1 MHGIGNDYIY
11 LDCIANPMPDNI
23 EQFARHASDR
33 HTGIGGDGV
42 VLILPSEIANCR
54 MRMFN
59 ADGSEGRMCGNAIR
73 CVGKYYYETYISKT
87 QNTRCKTQD
96 NCALCIVNYE
106 LDVETLSGTK
116 RLTLHITNN
125 IVESITVDM
134 GIPSLQPADIPIL
147 TDQPFINQTI
157 SLDCPLVLGERTD
170 ERSKSKGYL
179 HTIPCKEEVAEGN
192 QSPEGGQNC
201 ALGIVHCALAVSMGN
216 PHLILPIND
225 IDNYPLHQ
233 LGPLWENHPLFPDRV
248 NTEIVEQ
255 LSPTH
260 LRMRVWERGS
270 GETLA
275 CGTGAC
281 AVVVAFTHL
290 GRTPQNTPI
299 TVSLRGGNLIITYTD
314 NNHVLMQGSATEVFR
329 GKYCVPVKR

>member
-1 MHGIGNDYIY
+1 MIEFIKMHGIGNDYIY

-42 VLILPSEIANCR
+42 VLILPSNIADCQ

-73 CVGKYYYETYISKT
+73 CVGKYYYETYIKT
-87 QNTRCKTQD
+87 RDARHETRD
-96 NCALCIVNYE
+96 NCELCIVHCA
-106 LDVETLSGTK
+106 LTVETLSGTK
-116 RLTLHITNN
+116 NLTLQITNN

-134 GIPSLQPADIPIL
+134 GIPSLQPTDIPIL
-147 TDQPFINQTI
+147 TDAPFINQPI
-157 SLDCPLVLGERTD
+157 SIETQDTRHETQD
-170 ERSKSKGYL
+170 
-179 HTIPCKEEVAEGN
+179 
-192 QSPEGGQNC
+192 NC
-201 ALGIVHCALAVSMGN
+201 ELCIVHCASSVSIGN
-216 PHLILPIND
+216 PHLILPVDD

-233 LGPLWENHPLFPDRV
+233 LGPLWERHPLFPDRV
-248 NTEIVEQ
+248 NTEIVQ
-255 LSPTH
+255 QISPTH

-290 GRTPQNTPI
+290 GRTPKNTPI
-299 TVSLRGGNLIITYTD
+299 TVSLRGGDLTITYRND
-314 NNHVLMQGSATEVFR
+314 NHVLMQGTATEVFR
-329 GKYCVPVKR
+329 GTINF

>member
-11 LDCIANPMPDNI
+11 LDCIANPMPNNI

-42 VLILPSEIANCR
+42 VLILPSEVADCR

-73 CVGKYYYETYISKT
+73 CVGKYYYETYMLKEAACCILTSKAST
-87 QNTRCKTQD
+87 NNSQLSTLNSQ
-96 NCALCIVNYE
+96 LS
-106 LDVETLSGTK
+106 VETLSGIK
-116 RLTLHITNN
+116 YLTLNITNN
-125 IVESITVDM
+125 VVESITVDM
-134 GIPSLQPADIPIL
+134 GIPSLQPADIPIRA
-147 TDQPFINQTI
+147 DQSFINQTI
-157 SLDCPLVLGERTD
+157 SIE
-170 ERSKSKGYL
+170 SQ
-179 HTIPCKEEVAEGN
+179 N
-192 QSPEGGQNC
+192 NC
-201 ALGIVHCALAVSMGN
+201 ALCIVHCALAVSMGN
-216 PHLILPIND
+216 PHLILPIDD
-225 IDNYPLHQ
+225 IDHYPLHE

-255 LSPTH
+255 QSPTH

-290 GRTPQNTPI
+290 GRIPKGEPI
-299 TVSLRGGNLIITYTD
+299 TVSLIGGNLTITYRD
-314 NNHVLMQGSATEVFR
+314 DNHVLMQGTATEVFR
-329 GKYCVPVKR
+329 GQINF

>member
-11 LDCIANPMPDNI
+11 IDCIAHPMPTDI
-23 EQFARHASDR
+23 EEFARHASDR

-42 VLILPSEIANCR
+42 VLILPSDVADCR

-73 CVGKYYYETYISKT
+73 CVGKYYYETYTSKT
-87 QNTRCKTQD
+87 QGAGRKEQGERNAK
-96 NCALCIVNYE
+96 CIIPHSSF
-106 LDVETLSGTK
+106 LISHSSLSIETLSGIK
-116 RLTLHITNN
+116 HLTLNVVNN
-125 IVESITVDM
+125 IVESVTVDM
-134 GIPSLQPADIPIL
+134 GIPSLNPSDIPVIS
-147 TDQPFINQTI
+147 DAPFVNQEI
-157 SLDCPLVLGERTD
+157 SIE
-170 ERSKSKGYL
+170 SNN
-179 HTIPCKEEVAEGN
+179 H
-192 QSPEGGQNC
+192 C
-201 ALGIVHCALAVSMGN
+201 ALCIVHCALAVSMGN
-216 PHLILPIND
+216 PHLILPTDD
-225 IDNYPLHQ
+225 IDHYPLHE
-233 LGPLWENHPLFPDRV
+233 LGPLWEHHPLFPDRV

-290 GRTPQNTPI
+290 GRVPKGEPI
-299 TVSLRGGNLIITYTD
+299 TVSLTGGDLIITYQD
-314 NNHVLMQGSATEVFR
+314 NNHVLMQGTATEVFR
-329 GKYCVPVKR
+329 GTINV

>member
-1 MHGIGNDYIY
+1 MFEFIKMHGIGNDYIY
-11 LDCIANPMPDNI
+11 IDCIANPMPNNI
-23 EQFARHASDR
+23 EQFSRHASDR

-42 VLILPSEIANCR
+42 VLILPSEVADCR

-73 CVGKYYYETYISKT
+73 CVGKYYYETYSCRDAACCVLMSEAST
-87 QNTRCKTQD
+87 HSS
-96 NCALCIVNYE
+96 LS
-106 LDVETLSGTK
+106 VETLSGIK
-116 RLTLHITNN
+116 HLTLN
-125 IVESITVDM
+125 IIDNKVDSVTVDM

-147 TDQPFINQTI
+147 TNEPFINQTI
-157 SLDCPLVLGERTD
+157 
-170 ERSKSKGYL
+170 
-179 HTIPCKEEVAEGN
+179 TIEIQDTRHKIQNNCELCIV
-192 QSPEGGQNC
+192 NC
-201 ALGIVHCALAVSMGN
+201 ASAVSMGN
-216 PHLILPIND
+216 PHLILPIDD

-290 GRTPQNTPI
+290 TRIPKGEPI
-299 TVSLRGGNLIITYTD
+299 TVSLRGGDLIITYCD
-314 NNHVLMQGSATEVFR
+314 NNHVLMQGTATEVFR
-329 GKYCVPVKR
+329 GTINF

>member
-1 MHGIGNDYIY
+1 MIEFIKMHGIGNDYIY

-42 VLILPSEIANCR
+42 VLILPSNVADCR

-87 QNTRCKTQD
+87 QNNSSFLIPHSSLT
-96 NCALCIVNYE
+96 
-106 LDVETLSGTK
+106 VETLSGIK
-116 RLTLHITNN
+116 HLTLN
-125 IVESITVDM
+125 IIDNLVESITVDM
-134 GIPSLQPADIPIL
+134 GTPSLQPADIPIL
-147 TDQPFINQTI
+147 TDQPFINQPI
-157 SLDCPLVLGERTD
+157 SLDYPHKLGGR
-170 ERSKSKGYL
+170 
-179 HTIPCKEEVAEGN
+179 
-192 QSPEGGQNC
+192 GQCQDVVCDNSS
-201 ALGIVHCALAVSMGN
+201 LLTPHSSLNGTAVSMGN
-216 PHLILPIND
+216 PHLILPIDD
-225 IDNYPLHQ
+225 IDHYPLHEI
-233 LGPLWENHPLFPDRV
+233 GPLWEHHPLFPDRV

-281 AVVVAFTHL
+281 AVAVAFTHL
-290 GRTPQNTPI
+290 GRVPKGEPI
-299 TVSLRGGNLIITYTD
+299 TVSLRGGDLIITYSD
-314 NNHVLMQGSATEVFR
+314 NNHVLMQGTATEVFR
-329 GKYCVPVKR
+329 GKINF

>member
-1 MHGIGNDYIY
+1 MVEFIKMHGIGNDYIY
-11 LDCIANPMPDNI
+11 IDCITNPMPTDI

-42 VLILPSEIANCR
+42 VLILPSDVADCR

-73 CVGKYYYETYISKT
+73 CVGKYYYETYTSKT
-87 QNTRCKTQD
+87 QGTRSKEQGAE
-96 NCALCIVNYE
+96 NAKCIIPNSSFPIPHSS
-106 LDVETLSGTK
+106 LSVETLSGIK
-116 RLTLHITNN
+116 HLTLNVIDNK
-125 IVESITVDM
+125 VESVTVDM
-134 GIPSLQPADIPIL
+134 GTPSINPSDIPVIS
-147 TDQPFINQTI
+147 DSPFINQKI
-157 SLDCPLVLGERTD
+157 SIESNNHCELC
-170 ERSKSKGYL
+170 
-179 HTIPCKEEVAEGN
+179 
-192 QSPEGGQNC
+192 
-201 ALGIVHCALAVSMGN
+201 IVNCALAVSMGN

-225 IDNYPLHQ
+225 IDHYPLHE
-233 LGPLWENHPLFPDRV
+233 LGPLWEYHPLFPDRV

-290 GRTPQNTPI
+290 GRVPKGEPI
-299 TVSLRGGNLIITYTD
+299 TVSLTGGDLIITYC
-314 NNHVLMQGSATEVFR
+314 NNEHVLMQGTATEVFR
-329 GKYCVPVKR
+329 GTINF

>member
-11 LDCIANPMPDNI
+11 LDCIANPMPNNI

-42 VLILPSEIANCR
+42 VLILPSNIADCQ

-73 CVGKYYYETYISKT
+73 CVGKYYYETYSCRDAACCVLTSEASKHSS
-87 QNTRCKTQD
+87 
-96 NCALCIVNYE
+96 LS
-106 LDVETLSGTK
+106 VETLSGIK
-116 RLTLHITNN
+116 HLTLN
-125 IVESITVDM
+125 IIDNKVDSVTVDM

-147 TDQPFINQTI
+147 TDTPFINQTI
-157 SLDCPLVLGERTD
+157 SID
-170 ERSKSKGYL
+170 SQ
-179 HTIPCKEEVAEGN
+179 N
-192 QSPEGGQNC
+192 NC
-201 ALGIVHCALAVSMGN
+201 ALCIVHCALAVSMGN
-216 PHLILPIND
+216 PHLILPIDD
-225 IDNYPLHQ
+225 IDHYPLHE
-233 LGPLWENHPLFPDRV
+233 LGPLWEHHPLFPDRV

-290 GRTPQNTPI
+290 GRTPRNTPI
-299 TVSLRGGNLIITYTD
+299 TVSLRGGNLIITYRD
-314 NNHVLMQGSATEVFR
+314 DNHVLMQGSATEVFR
-329 GKYCVPVKR
+329 GKINF

>member
-1 MHGIGNDYIY
+1 
-11 LDCIANPMPDNI
+11 MPTNI

-42 VLILPSEIANCR
+42 VLILPSDVADCR

-73 CVGKYYYETYISKT
+73 CVGKYYYETYTSKT
-87 QNTRCKTQD
+87 QGPRSKEQGAENAK
-96 NCALCIVNYE
+96 CIIPNSSFPIPHSS
-106 LDVETLSGTK
+106 LSVETLSGTK
-116 RLTLHITNN
+116 HLTLNVIDNK
-125 IVESITVDM
+125 VESITVDM
-134 GIPSLQPADIPIL
+134 GTPSINPSDIPVIS
-147 TDQPFINQTI
+147 DSPFINQKI
-157 SLDCPLVLGERTD
+157 SIESNNHCELC
-170 ERSKSKGYL
+170 
-179 HTIPCKEEVAEGN
+179 
-192 QSPEGGQNC
+192 
-201 ALGIVHCALAVSMGN
+201 IVNCALAVSMGN
-216 PHLILPIND
+216 PHLILPIDD
-225 IDNYPLHQ
+225 IYHYPLHE
-233 LGPLWENHPLFPDRV
+233 LGPLWEHHPLFPDRV

-290 GRTPQNTPI
+290 GRVPKGEPI
-299 TVSLRGGNLIITYTD
+299 TVSLTGGDLIITYC
-314 NNHVLMQGSATEVFR
+314 NNDHVLMQGTATEVFR
-329 GKYCVPVKR
+329 GTINF

>member
-11 LDCIANPMPDNI
+11 LDCIANPMPNNI

-42 VLILPSEIANCR
+42 VLILPSEVADCR

-73 CVGKYYYETYISKT
+73 CVGKYYYETYIAPKQNEQT
-87 QNTRCKTQD
+87 QYCPPSLGGRAQRAEGIQ
-96 NCALCIVNYE
+96 NCALCIVHCA
-106 LDVETLSGTK
+106 LTVETLSGIK
-116 RLTLHITNN
+116 YLTLNITNN
-125 IVESITVDM
+125 VVESITVDM
-134 GIPSLQPADIPIL
+134 GIPSLQPTDIPIHA
-147 TDQPFINQTI
+147 DHPFINQPI
-157 SLDCPLVLGERTD
+157 SICRDTTSCVITSETSTNSSFLIPHSSL
-170 ERSKSKGYL
+170 KG
-179 HTIPCKEEVAEGN
+179 T
-192 QSPEGGQNC
+192 
-201 ALGIVHCALAVSMGN
+201 AVSMGN
-216 PHLILPIND
+216 PHLILPIDD

-255 LSPTH
+255 VSPTH

-290 GRTPQNTPI
+290 GRIPKGEPI
-299 TVSLRGGNLIITYTD
+299 TVSLIGGNLTITYRD
-314 NNHVLMQGSATEVFR
+314 DNHVLMQGTATEVFR
-329 GKYCVPVKR
+329 GKINF

>member
-11 LDCIANPMPDNI
+11 LDCIANPMPNNI

-42 VLILPSEIANCR
+42 VLILPSDIADCR

-87 QNTRCKTQD
+87 QNNSSFYRQRLKDLRFLIPHSSLT
-96 NCALCIVNYE
+96 
-106 LDVETLSGTK
+106 VETLTGIKHLPLDIIDNKVDS
-116 RLTLHITNN
+116 
-125 IVESITVDM
+125 VTVDM
-134 GIPSLQPADIPIL
+134 GIPSLQPTDIPIHA
-147 TDQPFINQTI
+147 DHPFINQPI
-157 SLDCPLVLGERTD
+157 SICRDTTSCVITSETSTNSSFLIPHSSL
-170 ERSKSKGYL
+170 KG
-179 HTIPCKEEVAEGN
+179 T
-192 QSPEGGQNC
+192 
-201 ALGIVHCALAVSMGN
+201 AVSMGN
-216 PHLILPIND
+216 PHLILPIDD

-290 GRTPQNTPI
+290 GRIPKGEPI
-299 TVSLRGGNLIITYTD
+299 TVSLIGGNLTITYRD
-314 NNHVLMQGSATEVFR
+314 DNHVLMQGTATEVFR
-329 GKYCVPVKR
+329 GKINF

>member
-1 MHGIGNDYIY
+1 MFEFIKMHGIGNDYIY
-11 LDCIANPMPDNI
+11 IDCIANPMPNDI

-42 VLILPSEIANCR
+42 VLILPSEVAHCR

-73 CVGKYYYETYISKT
+73 CVGKYYYETYMLKDAACCILTSKAST
-87 QNTRCKTQD
+87 NNSQLSTLNSQ
-96 NCALCIVNYE
+96 LS
-106 LDVETLSGTK
+106 VETLSGIK
-116 RLTLHITNN
+116 HLTLN
-125 IVESITVDM
+125 IIDNKVDSVTVDM

-147 TDQPFINQTI
+147 TDTPFINQTI
-157 SLDCPLVLGERTD
+157 SID
-170 ERSKSKGYL
+170 SQ
-179 HTIPCKEEVAEGN
+179 N
-192 QSPEGGQNC
+192 NC
-201 ALGIVHCALAVSMGN
+201 AVCSVQCASAVSMGN
-216 PHLILPIND
+216 PHLILPIDD
-225 IDNYPLHQ
+225 IDHYPLHEI
-233 LGPLWENHPLFPDRV
+233 GPHWENHPLFPDRV

-290 GRTPQNTPI
+290 GRTPKNTPI
-299 TVSLRGGNLIITYTD
+299 TVSLRGGDLIITYCD
-314 NNHVLMQGSATEVFR
+314 NNHVLMQGTATEVFR
-329 GKYCVPVKR
+329 GQINF

>member
-1 MHGIGNDYIY
+1 MIEFIKMHGIGNDYIY

-42 VLILPSEIANCR
+42 VLILPSNIADCQ

-73 CVGKYYYETYISKT
+73 CVGKYYYETYIKT
-87 QNTRCKTQD
+87 RDARHETRDNCELCIVHCALTVETLSGTKHLTLHLNNNIVESVTVDMGIPSLQPTDIPILTDAPFINQTISIETQDTIHETQD
-96 NCALCIVNYE
+96 NCALCIVN
-106 LDVETLSGTK
+106 
-116 RLTLHITNN
+116 
-125 IVESITVDM
+125 
-134 GIPSLQPADIPIL
+134 
-147 TDQPFINQTI
+147 
-157 SLDCPLVLGERTD
+157 
-170 ERSKSKGYL
+170 
-179 HTIPCKEEVAEGN
+179 
-192 QSPEGGQNC
+192 
-201 ALGIVHCALAVSMGN
+201 CALAVSMGN
-216 PHLILPIND
+216 PHLILPVDD

-233 LGPLWENHPLFPDRV
+233 LGPLWERHPLFPDRV
-248 NTEIVEQ
+248 NTEIVQ
-255 LSPTH
+255 QISPTH

-290 GRTPQNTPI
+290 GRTPKNTPI
-299 TVSLRGGNLIITYTD
+299 TVSLRGGDLTITYRND
-314 NNHVLMQGSATEVFR
+314 NHVLMQGTATEVFR
-329 GKYCVPVKR
+329 GTINF

>member
-11 LDCIANPMPDNI
+11 LDCIANPMPNNI

-42 VLILPSEIANCR
+42 VLILPSDIADCR

-87 QNTRCKTQD
+87 QNNSSFYRQRLKDLRFLIPHSSLT
-96 NCALCIVNYE
+96 
-106 LDVETLSGTK
+106 VETLSGIK
-116 RLTLHITNN
+116 HLTLDIIDNK
-125 IVESITVDM
+125 VDSVTVDM
-134 GIPSLQPADIPIL
+134 GIPSLQPTDIPIHA
-147 TDQPFINQTI
+147 DHPFINQPI
-157 SLDCPLVLGERTD
+157 SICRDTTSCVLTNET
-170 ERSKSKGYL
+170 STNSSFLISHSSLKG
-179 HTIPCKEEVAEGN
+179 T
-192 QSPEGGQNC
+192 
-201 ALGIVHCALAVSMGN
+201 AVSMGN
-216 PHLILPIND
+216 PHLILPIDD

-255 LSPTH
+255 VSPTH

-290 GRTPQNTPI
+290 GRIPKGEPI
-299 TVSLRGGNLIITYTD
+299 TVSLIGGNLTITYRD
-314 NNHVLMQGSATEVFR
+314 DNHVLMQGTATEVFR
-329 GKYCVPVKR
+329 GKINF

>member
-1 MHGIGNDYIY
+1 MPND
-11 LDCIANPMPDNI
+11 I

-42 VLILPSEIANCR
+42 VLILPSEVADCQ

-73 CVGKYYYETYISKT
+73 CVGKYYYETYINKT
-87 QNTRCKTQD
+87 QNNSSFLIPHSSLT
-96 NCALCIVNYE
+96 
-106 LDVETLSGTK
+106 VETLSGIK
-116 RLTLHITNN
+116 HLTLN
-125 IVESITVDM
+125 IIDNKVDSVTVDM

-147 TDQPFINQTI
+147 TDTPFINQTI
-157 SLDCPLVLGERTD
+157 SID
-170 ERSKSKGYL
+170 SQ
-179 HTIPCKEEVAEGN
+179 N
-192 QSPEGGQNC
+192 NC
-201 ALGIVHCALAVSMGN
+201 ALSIVHCALAVSMGN
-216 PHLILPIND
+216 PHLILPIDD
-225 IDNYPLHQ
+225 IDHYPLHE
-233 LGPLWENHPLFPDRV
+233 LGPLWEHHPLFPDRV

-290 GRTPQNTPI
+290 GRTPRNTPI
-299 TVSLRGGNLIITYTD
+299 TVSLRGGDLTITYRD
-314 NNHVLMQGSATEVFR
+314 DNHVLMQGSATEVFR
-329 GKYCVPVKR
+329 GTINF

>member
-73 CVGKYYYETYISKT
+73 CVGKYYYETYIAPKQNEQT
-87 QNTRCKTQD
+87 QYCPPSLGGRAQRAEGVQ
-96 NCALCIVNYE
+96 NCALCIVHYA
-106 LDVETLSGTK
+106 LTVETLSGTK
-116 RLTLHITNN
+116 HLTLHITNN

-157 SLDCPLVLGERTD
+157 SID
-170 ERSKSKGYL
+170 SQ
-179 HTIPCKEEVAEGN
+179 N
-192 QSPEGGQNC
+192 NC
-201 ALGIVHCALAVSMGN
+201 ALCIVHCALAVSMGN

-248 NTEIVEQ
+248 NTEIVKQ

-290 GRTPQNTPI
+290 NRVPKNTPI
-299 TVSLRGGNLIITYTD
+299 TVSLSGGDLIITYTD

-329 GKYCVPVKR
+329 GKYCLPVKR

>member
-1 MHGIGNDYIY
+1 MIEFIKMHGIGNDYIY

-23 EQFARHASDR
+23 EQFALHAYYR

-42 VLILPSEIANCR
+42 VLILPSNIADCR

-87 QNTRCKTQD
+87 QNNSSLT
-96 NCALCIVNYE
+96 
-106 LDVETLSGTK
+106 VETLSGTK
-116 RLTLHITNN
+116 HLTLQITPDN
-125 IVESITVDM
+125 IVNNITVDM
-134 GIPSLQPADIPIL
+134 GIPSLQPTDIPIHA
-147 TDQPFINQTI
+147 DHPFINQPI
-157 SLDCPLVLGERTD
+157 SICRDTTSCVLTSEDSTN
-170 ERSKSKGYL
+170 SSSLIPHSSLKG
-179 HTIPCKEEVAEGN
+179 T
-192 QSPEGGQNC
+192 
-201 ALGIVHCALAVSMGN
+201 AVSMGN
-216 PHLILPIND
+216 PHLILPIDD
-225 IDNYPLHQ
+225 IDHYPLHE

-290 GRTPQNTPI
+290 SRTPRNTPI
-299 TVSLRGGNLIITYTD
+299 TVSLIGGDLTITYCD

-329 GKYCVPVKR
+329 GKINF

>member
-1 MHGIGNDYIY
+1 MFEFIKMHGIGNDYIY
-11 LDCIANPMPDNI
+11 IDCIANPMPDNI
-23 EQFARHASDR
+23 EQFSRHASDR
-33 HTGIGGDGV
+33 HKGIGGDGV
-42 VLILPSEIANCR
+42 VLILPSDIADCR

-73 CVGKYYYETYISKT
+73 CVGKYYYETYIAKT
-87 QNTRCKTQD
+87 RDTRHETRDTRHETRD
-96 NCALCIVNYE
+96 NCELCIVNYE
-106 LDVETLSGTK
+106 LNIETLSGIK
-116 RLTLHITNN
+116 HLTLNVINN
-125 IVESITVDM
+125 KVENVTVDM

-147 TDQPFINQTI
+147 ADAPFINQTI
-157 SLDCPLVLGERTD
+157 SIETRDTRHETRD
-170 ERSKSKGYL
+170 
-179 HTIPCKEEVAEGN
+179 
-192 QSPEGGQNC
+192 NC
-201 ALGIVHCALAVSMGN
+201 ELCIVNCALAVSMGN
-216 PHLILPIND
+216 PHLILPIDD

-290 GRTPQNTPI
+290 NRVPKGEPI
-299 TVSLRGGNLIITYTD
+299 TVSLRGGDLIITYCD
-314 NNHVLMQGSATEVFR
+314 NNHVLMQGTATEVFR
-329 GKYCVPVKR
+329 GTINF

>member
-11 LDCIANPMPDNI
+11 LDCIANPMPTDI
-23 EQFARHASDR
+23 EQFSRHASDR
-33 HTGIGGDGV
+33 HKGIGGDGV
-42 VLILPSEIANCR
+42 VLILPSDIADCR

-73 CVGKYYYETYISKT
+73 CVGKYYYETYSCRDAACCVLT
-87 QNTRCKTQD
+87 SEASTHSS
-96 NCALCIVNYE
+96 LS
-106 LDVETLSGTK
+106 VETLSGIK
-116 RLTLHITNN
+116 HLTLNVIDNK
-125 IVESITVDM
+125 VESVTVDM
-134 GIPSLQPADIPIL
+134 DIPSLQPADIPIL
-147 TDQPFINQTI
+147 TNEPFINQTI
-157 SLDCPLVLGERTD
+157 
-170 ERSKSKGYL
+170 
-179 HTIPCKEEVAEGN
+179 TIEIQDTRHNTQDNCEFFAKAQDRWLCIV
-192 QSPEGGQNC
+192 NC
-201 ALGIVHCALAVSMGN
+201 ASAVSMGN

-225 IDNYPLHQ
+225 IDHYPLHQ

-290 GRTPQNTPI
+290 NRIPKGKPI
-299 TVSLRGGNLIITYTD
+299 TVSLRGGDLIITYCD
-314 NNHVLMQGSATEVFR
+314 NNHVLMQGTATEVFR
-329 GKYCVPVKR
+329 GTINF

>member
-1 MHGIGNDYIY
+1 MIEFIKMHGIGNDYIY
-11 LDCIANPMPDNI
+11 LDCIANPMPNNI

-42 VLILPSEIANCR
+42 VLILPSNIADCQ

-73 CVGKYYYETYISKT
+73 CVGKYYYETYIKT
-87 QNTRCKTQD
+87 RDARHETRD
-96 NCALCIVNYE
+96 NCELCIVHYA
-106 LDVETLSGTK
+106 LTVETLSGTK
-116 RLTLHITNN
+116 HLTLQITNN

-134 GIPSLQPADIPIL
+134 GIPSLPPTDIPIL
-147 TDQPFINQTI
+147 PDAPFINQPI
-157 SLDCPLVLGERTD
+157 SIETQDTRHETQD
-170 ERSKSKGYL
+170 
-179 HTIPCKEEVAEGN
+179 
-192 QSPEGGQNC
+192 NC
-201 ALGIVHCALAVSMGN
+201 ELCIVHCASSVSMGN
-216 PHLILPIND
+216 PHLILPVDD

-233 LGPLWENHPLFPDRV
+233 LGPLWERHPLFPDRV
-248 NTEIVEQ
+248 NTEIVQ
-255 LSPTH
+255 QISPTH

-290 GRTPQNTPI
+290 GRTPKNTPI
-299 TVSLRGGNLIITYTD
+299 TVSLRGGDLTITYRND
-314 NNHVLMQGSATEVFR
+314 NHVLMQGTATEVFR
-329 GKYCVPVKR
+329 GTINF

>member
-1 MHGIGNDYIY
+1 MFEFIKMHGIGNDYIY
-11 LDCIANPMPDNI
+11 LDCIANPMPTDI

-42 VLILPSEIANCR
+42 VLILPSEAADCR

-73 CVGKYYYETYISKT
+73 CVGKYYYETYMLKDAACCIITSKAST
-87 QNTRCKTQD
+87 NNSQLSTLNSQ
-96 NCALCIVNYE
+96 LS
-106 LDVETLSGTK
+106 VETLSGIK
-116 RLTLHITNN
+116 HLTLN
-125 IVESITVDM
+125 IIDNKVDSVTVDM
-134 GIPSLQPADIPIL
+134 GIPSLQPTDIPIL
-147 TDQPFINQTI
+147 TDTPFINQTI
-157 SLDCPLVLGERTD
+157 SID
-170 ERSKSKGYL
+170 SQ
-179 HTIPCKEEVAEGN
+179 N
-192 QSPEGGQNC
+192 NC
-201 ALGIVHCALAVSMGN
+201 ALCIVHCALAVSMGN
-216 PHLILPIND
+216 PHLILPIDD
-225 IDNYPLHQ
+225 IDHYPLHE
-233 LGPLWENHPLFPDRV
+233 LGPLWEHHPLFPDRV

-290 GRTPQNTPI
+290 DRVPKNTPI
-299 TVSLRGGNLIITYTD
+299 TVSLRGGNLTITYRND
-314 NNHVLMQGSATEVFR
+314 NHVLMQGTATEVFR
-329 GKYCVPVKR
+329 GKINF

>member
-87 QNTRCKTQD
+87 QDARCKTQD
-96 NCALCIVNYE
+96 NCALA
-106 LDVETLSGTK
+106 VETLSGTK
-116 RLTLHITNN
+116 HLTLNINN
-125 IVESITVDM
+125 NLVESITVDM

-147 TDQPFINQTI
+147 ANAPFINQTI
-157 SLDCPLVLGERTD
+157 SLNCPPKLGGRTD
-170 ERSKSKGYL
+170 ERSKSKGCL
-179 HTIPCKEEVAEGN
+179 HTMPCKEEVAEGN
-192 QSPEGGQNC
+192 QRAEGVNSSLLTPHSSLH
-201 ALGIVHCALAVSMGN
+201 ATAVSMGN
-216 PHLILPIND
+216 PHLILPIDD
-225 IDNYPLHQ
+225 IDHYPLHQ

-290 GRTPQNTPI
+290 GRTPKNTPI
-299 TVSLRGGNLIITYTD
+299 TVSLRGGDLIITYCD
-314 NNHVLMQGSATEVFR
+314 NNHVLMQGTATEVFR
-329 GKYCVPVKR
+329 GQINF

>member
-11 LDCIANPMPDNI
+11 LDCIANPMPNNI

-42 VLILPSEIANCR
+42 VLILPSNIADCQ

-73 CVGKYYYETYISKT
+73 CVGKYYYETYLNNQ
-87 QNTRCKTQD
+87 QNT
-96 NCALCIVNYE
+96 IS
-106 LDVETLSGTK
+106 VETLSGTK
-116 RLTLHITNN
+116 HLTLHINNN
-125 IVESITVDM
+125 IVKSVTVDM
-134 GIPSLQPADIPIL
+134 GIPSLQPADIPIRA
-147 TDQPFINQTI
+147 DQSFINQPI
-157 SLDCPLVLGERTD
+157 SI
-170 ERSKSKGYL
+170 SKDTTCCSL
-179 HTIPCKEEVAEGN
+179 TSETSTNSSLLIPHSSLRGTV
-192 QSPEGGQNC
+192 
-201 ALGIVHCALAVSMGN
+201 VSMGN

-225 IDNYPLHQ
+225 IDHYPLHE

-290 GRTPQNTPI
+290 CRTPKNTPI
-299 TVSLRGGNLIITYTD
+299 TVSLIGGDLTITYCND
-314 NNHVLMQGSATEVFR
+314 NHVLMQGTATEVFR
-329 GKYCVPVKR
+329 GTINY

>member
-11 LDCIANPMPDNI
+11 LDCIANPMPNDI

-42 VLILPSEIANCR
+42 VLILPSEVAHCR

-87 QNTRCKTQD
+87 QNTRGKTQD

-106 LDVETLSGTK
+106 LDVETLSGIK
-116 RLTLHITNN
+116 HLTLN
-125 IVESITVDM
+125 IIENKVDSVTVDM

-147 TDQPFINQTI
+147 TDTPFINQTI
-157 SLDCPLVLGERTD
+157 SID
-170 ERSKSKGYL
+170 SQ
-179 HTIPCKEEVAEGN
+179 N
-192 QSPEGGQNC
+192 NC
-201 ALGIVHCALAVSMGN
+201 AVCSVQCASAVSMGN
-216 PHLILPIND
+216 PHLILPIDD
-225 IDNYPLHQ
+225 IDHYPLHE
-233 LGPLWENHPLFPDRV
+233 LGPLWEHHPLFPDRV

-290 GRTPQNTPI
+290 GRTPRNTPI
-299 TVSLRGGNLIITYTD
+299 TVSLRGGDLIITYCD
-314 NNHVLMQGSATEVFR
+314 NNHVLMQGTATEVFR
-329 GKYCVPVKR
+329 GQINF

>member
-11 LDCIANPMPDNI
+11 LDCIANPMPTNI
-23 EQFARHASDR
+23 ELFARHASDR

-42 VLILPSEIANCR
+42 VLILPSEVADCR

-73 CVGKYYYETYISKT
+73 CVGKYYYETYTAKT
-87 QNTRCKTQD
+87 QNT
-96 NCALCIVNYE
+96 NILS
-106 LDVETLSGTK
+106 VETLSGIK
-116 RLTLHITNN
+116 HLTLN
-125 IVESITVDM
+125 IIDNKVDSVIVDM
-134 GIPSLQPADIPIL
+134 DIPSLQPSDIPIL
-147 TDQPFINQTI
+147 TDTPFINQTI
-157 SLDCPLVLGERTD
+157 SID
-170 ERSKSKGYL
+170 SQ
-179 HTIPCKEEVAEGN
+179 N
-192 QSPEGGQNC
+192 NC
-201 ALGIVHCALAVSMGN
+201 ALCIVHCASAISMGN
-216 PHLILPIND
+216 PHLILPIDN
-225 IDNYPLHQ
+225 IDHYPLHE
-233 LGPLWENHPLFPDRV
+233 LGPLWEHHPLFPDRV

-290 GRTPQNTPI
+290 GRTPRNTPI
-299 TVSLRGGNLIITYTD
+299 TVSLRGGDLIITYSD

-329 GKYCVPVKR
+329 GKINF

>member
-1 MHGIGNDYIY
+1 MFEFIKMHGIGNDYIY
-11 LDCIANPMPDNI
+11 LDCIANPMPNNI

-42 VLILPSEIANCR
+42 VLILPSDIADCR

-87 QNTRCKTQD
+87 QNNSSFLIPHSSLT
-96 NCALCIVNYE
+96 
-106 LDVETLSGTK
+106 VETLSGIK
-116 RLTLHITNN
+116 YLTLNITNN
-125 IVESITVDM
+125 AVESITVDM
-134 GIPSLQPADIPIL
+134 GIPSLQPTDIPIL

-157 SLDCPLVLGERTD
+157 SIE
-170 ERSKSKGYL
+170 SQ
-179 HTIPCKEEVAEGN
+179 N
-192 QSPEGGQNC
+192 NC
-201 ALGIVHCALAVSMGN
+201 ALCIVHCALAVSMGN
-216 PHLILPIND
+216 PHLILPIDD

-290 GRTPQNTPI
+290 GRIPKGEPI
-299 TVSLRGGNLIITYTD
+299 TVSLIGGNLTITYRD
-314 NNHVLMQGSATEVFR
+314 DNHVLMQGTATEVFR
-329 GKYCVPVKR
+329 GQINF

>member
-11 LDCIANPMPDNI
+11 LDCISNPMPDDI
-23 EQFARHASDR
+23 EQFSRHASDR
-33 HTGIGGDGV
+33 HKGIGGDGV
-42 VLILPSEIANCR
+42 VLILPSDIADCR

-73 CVGKYYYETYISKT
+73 CVGKYYYETYIAKT
-87 QNTRCKTQD
+87 QDTRHETRD
-96 NCALCIVNYE
+96 NCALCIVNCE
-106 LDVETLSGTK
+106 LNIETLSGIK
-116 RLTLHITNN
+116 HLTLNVIDNK
-125 IVESITVDM
+125 VESITVDM

-147 TDQPFINQTI
+147 TNEPFINQTI
-157 SLDCPLVLGERTD
+157 
-170 ERSKSKGYL
+170 
-179 HTIPCKEEVAEGN
+179 TIEIQDTRHKTQDNCELCIV
-192 QSPEGGQNC
+192 NC
-201 ALGIVHCALAVSMGN
+201 ASAVSMGN

-290 GRTPQNTPI
+290 NRVPKGKPI
-299 TVSLRGGNLIITYTD
+299 TISLRGGDLIITYCD
-314 NNHVLMQGSATEVFR
+314 NNHVLMQGTATEVFR
-329 GKYCVPVKR
+329 GTINF

>member
-11 LDCIANPMPDNI
+11 IDCIAHPMPTDI
-23 EQFARHASDR
+23 EEFARHASDR

-42 VLILPSEIANCR
+42 VLILPSEVADCR

-73 CVGKYYYETYISKT
+73 CVGKYYYETYTSKT
-87 QNTRCKTQD
+87 QGAGRKEQGARNAK
-96 NCALCIVNYE
+96 CIIPHSSF
-106 LDVETLSGTK
+106 LISHSSLSIETLSGIK
-116 RLTLHITNN
+116 HLTLNVVNN
-125 IVESITVDM
+125 IVESVTVDM
-134 GIPSLQPADIPIL
+134 GMPSLNPSDIPVIS
-147 TDQPFINQTI
+147 DAPFVNQEI
-157 SLDCPLVLGERTD
+157 SIE
-170 ERSKSKGYL
+170 SNN
-179 HTIPCKEEVAEGN
+179 H
-192 QSPEGGQNC
+192 C
-201 ALGIVHCALAVSMGN
+201 ALCIVHCALAVSMGN
-216 PHLILPIND
+216 PHLILPTDD
-225 IDNYPLHQ
+225 IDHYPLHE
-233 LGPLWENHPLFPDRV
+233 LGPLWEHHPLFPDRV

-290 GRTPQNTPI
+290 GRVPKGEPI
-299 TVSLRGGNLIITYTD
+299 RVSLTGGDLIITYQD
-314 NNHVLMQGSATEVFR
+314 NNHVLMQGTATEVFR
-329 GKYCVPVKR
+329 GTINV

>member
-11 LDCIANPMPDNI
+11 LDCIANPMPNNI

-42 VLILPSEIANCR
+42 VLILPSEVADCR

-73 CVGKYYYETYISKT
+73 CVGKYYYETYMLKEAACCILTSKAST
-87 QNTRCKTQD
+87 NNSQLSTLNSQ
-96 NCALCIVNYE
+96 LS
-106 LDVETLSGTK
+106 VETLSGIK
-116 RLTLHITNN
+116 YLTLNITNN
-125 IVESITVDM
+125 AVESITVDM
-134 GIPSLQPADIPIL
+134 GIPSLQPTDIPIL

-157 SLDCPLVLGERTD
+157 SIE
-170 ERSKSKGYL
+170 SQ
-179 HTIPCKEEVAEGN
+179 N
-192 QSPEGGQNC
+192 NC
-201 ALGIVHCALAVSMGN
+201 ALCIVHCALAVSMGN
-216 PHLILPIND
+216 PHLILPIDD
-225 IDNYPLHQ
+225 IDHYPLHE

-290 GRTPQNTPI
+290 GRIPKGEPI
-299 TVSLRGGNLIITYTD
+299 TVSLIGGNLTITYRD
-314 NNHVLMQGSATEVFR
+314 DNHVLMQGTATEVFR
-329 GKYCVPVKR
+329 GQINF

>member
-11 LDCIANPMPDNI
+11 LDCIANPMPNNI

-42 VLILPSEIANCR
+42 VLILPSDIADCR

-73 CVGKYYYETYISKT
+73 CVGKYYYETYMLKDAACCILTSKAST
-87 QNTRCKTQD
+87 NNSQLSTLNSQ
-96 NCALCIVNYE
+96 LS
-106 LDVETLSGTK
+106 VETLSGIK
-116 RLTLHITNN
+116 HLTLN
-125 IVESITVDM
+125 IIDNKVDSVTVDM
-134 GIPSLQPADIPIL
+134 GIPSLQPTDIPIL

-157 SLDCPLVLGERTD
+157 SIE
-170 ERSKSKGYL
+170 SQ
-179 HTIPCKEEVAEGN
+179 N
-192 QSPEGGQNC
+192 NC
-201 ALGIVHCALAVSMGN
+201 ALCIVNCALAVSMGN
-216 PHLILPIND
+216 PHLILPIDD
-225 IDNYPLHQ
+225 IDHYPLHE

-290 GRTPQNTPI
+290 GRIPKGEPI
-299 TVSLRGGNLIITYTD
+299 TVSLIGGNLTITYRD
-314 NNHVLMQGSATEVFR
+314 DNHVLMQGTATEVFR
-329 GKYCVPVKR
+329 GQINF

>member
-1 MHGIGNDYIY
+1 MFEFIKMHGIGNDYIY
-11 LDCIANPMPDNI
+11 LDCIANPMPNDI

-42 VLILPSEIANCR
+42 VLILPSEVADCQ

-73 CVGKYYYETYISKT
+73 CVGKYYYETYINKT
-87 QNTRCKTQD
+87 QNTKCKTQD
-96 NCALCIVNYE
+96 NCALCIMNYE
-106 LDVETLSGTK
+106 LDVETLSGIK
-116 RLTLHITNN
+116 HLTLN
-125 IVESITVDM
+125 IIDNKVDSVTVDM
-134 GIPSLQPADIPIL
+134 GIPSLQPSDIPIL
-147 TDQPFINQTI
+147 TDTPFINQTI
-157 SLDCPLVLGERTD
+157 SID
-170 ERSKSKGYL
+170 SQ
-179 HTIPCKEEVAEGN
+179 N
-192 QSPEGGQNC
+192 NC
-201 ALGIVHCALAVSMGN
+201 ALSIVHCALAVSMGN
-216 PHLILPIND
+216 PHLILPID
-225 IDNYPLHQ
+225 DTDHYPLHE
-233 LGPLWENHPLFPDRV
+233 LGPLWEHHPLFPDRV

-290 GRTPQNTPI
+290 GRVPKNTPI
-299 TVSLRGGNLIITYTD
+299 TVSLRGGDLIITYSD
-314 NNHVLMQGSATEVFR
+314 NNHLLMQGSATEVFR
-329 GKYCVPVKR
+329 GKINF

>member
-11 LDCIANPMPDNI
+11 LDCIAKPMPNNI

-42 VLILPSEIANCR
+42 VLILPSDIADCR

-73 CVGKYYYETYISKT
+73 CVGKYYYETYMLKDAACCILTSKAST
-87 QNTRCKTQD
+87 NNSQLSTLNSQ
-96 NCALCIVNYE
+96 LS
-106 LDVETLSGTK
+106 VETLSGIK
-116 RLTLHITNN
+116 HLTLNITNN
-125 IVESITVDM
+125 VVESITVDM
-134 GIPSLQPADIPIL
+134 GIPSLQPTDIPIL

-157 SLDCPLVLGERTD
+157 SIE
-170 ERSKSKGYL
+170 
-179 HTIPCKEEVAEGN
+179 
-192 QSPEGGQNC
+192 SPNNC
-201 ALGIVHCALAVSMGN
+201 ALCIVHCALAVSMGN
-216 PHLILPIND
+216 PHLILPIDD
-225 IDNYPLHQ
+225 IDHYPLHE

-290 GRTPQNTPI
+290 DRIPKGEPI
-299 TVSLRGGNLIITYTD
+299 TVSLIGGNLTITYRD
-314 NNHVLMQGSATEVFR
+314 DNHVLMQGSATEVFR
-329 GKYCVPVKR
+329 GQINF